1 MKKISEKLSREEF
14 QKIYNENNV
23 QDAAKKLG
31 CSVSCLFATL
41 KHYKIPLKGRGG
53 SKKRKLWIIG

>member
-1 MKKISEKLSREEF
+1 MSKEEF

-41 KHYKIPLKGRGG
+41 KHYRIPLKGRGG
-53 SKKRKLWIIG
+53 FKRRKLWIIG